1 MIVKTSCGTDGSIC
15 GTSID
20 LVVVGGHEG
29 PPVVAVEVAPRVD
42 VLQPHQVAVPHQR
55 LAPRPRVPRPPLHQ
69 EVVVVIPA

>member
-1 MIVKTSCGTDGSIC
+1 MIVKSSGHLDNLRFKHY
-15 GTSID
+15 D

-42 VLQPHQVAVPHQR
+42 VLQPHQVTVPHQR